1 MFYQEYQLAD
11 ALRPAGELDTY
22 CRLEGLDALYIRSVL
37 EKERKQKLTAFL
49 GRIIR
54 KRAQGNGECVTG
66 KLLSEKS

>member
-37 EKERKQKLTAFL
+37 KKERTQKLSASL
-49 GRIIR
+49 NRIVR
-54 KRAQGNGECVTG
+54 KRVHGDSECVAG
-66 KLLSEKS
+66 QLLSEKS